1 MIWPLCF
8 CDQRRLHT
16 VVLAKARTHK
26 PQEVLAALDGATSLL
41 TNAGRWLSRR
51 AQALARRSRICA
63 SLRLSGTTPE
73 FYAAAAFFGAKR
85 P

>member
-1 MIWPLCF
+1 MIRPFCF

-16 VVLAKARTHK
+16 VGPGESQDSQ
-26 PQEVLAALDGATSLL
+26 PQEVLATLDGATSLL

-51 AQALARRSRICA
+51 AQALARRSRIWA